1 MVSMDKAHPHTS
13 ISQRRTSSMKLFLK
27 FVRLVMTQTQGMMSI
42 CKVQCL
48 RVQAEGQVAYNDK
61 HDNIK
66 RN

>member
-1 MVSMDKAHPHTS
+1 MTS
-13 ISQRRTSSMKLFLK
+13 IR
-27 FVRLVMTQTQGMMSI
+27 
-42 CKVQCL
+42 KVQCL